1 MNNATVL
8 FNDKEIL
15 QNYLLIFYLNTL
27 IPPKNIQNGKKNIKN
42 SAANAILIGQSQERQ
57 SLSSLTSVISPEER
71 DSIPYSPRQSQY
83 LRNKGQKLGKNN
95 FVFIS
100 PYLTQKW
107 PLMLVQ
113 MLRSF
118 GVFPGSW
125 AAGEKPPE
133 LRESLWS
140 ASCNFIFRA

>member
-27 IPPKNIQNGKKNIKN
+27 IPPKNIQNGKKKFKN

-95 FVFIS
+95 FGFFLHI
-100 PYLTQKW
+100 
-107 PLMLVQ
+107 
-113 MLRSF
+113 
-118 GVFPGSW
+118 
-125 AAGEKPPE
+125 
-133 LRESLWS
+133 
-140 ASCNFIFRA
+140 